1 MNLGHLEE
9 VDGRWRLRFTRRL
22 RHSPEKVW
30 RALTEPVQ
38 LAAWFPDT
46 IEGDWH
52 PGARL
57 RFAEGSGYAFD
68 GEVVSVEPPR
78 LLEFTWGSDR
88 LRFEIEAD
96 GDGSILTLIDT
107 LDELGKAARD
117 GAGWHECLAKLEQHL
132 DGSPAR
138 IDLADRWPGAHA
150 RYVERF
156 GPPASTIG
164 PPEGWQPE
172 A

>member
-68 GEVVSVEPPR
+68 GEVVSVSRP
-78 LLEFTWGSDR
+78 G
-88 LRFEIEAD
+88 
-96 GDGSILTLIDT
+96 
-107 LDELGKAARD
+107 
-117 GAGWHECLAKLEQHL
+117 CL
-132 DGSPAR
+132 SS
-138 IDLADRWPGAHA
+138 PGAA
-150 RYVERF
+150 TGY
-156 GPPASTIG
+156 ASRSRLT
-164 PPEGWQPE
+164 
-172 A
+172 ATDRSSR